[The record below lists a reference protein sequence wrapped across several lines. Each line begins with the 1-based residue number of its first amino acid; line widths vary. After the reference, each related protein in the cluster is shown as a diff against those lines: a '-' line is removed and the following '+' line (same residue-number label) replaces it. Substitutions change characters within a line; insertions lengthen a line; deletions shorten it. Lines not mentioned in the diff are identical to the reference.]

1 MVRAAYLIGAL
12 VLTAVFGPAGAAQN
26 KTQPAPKPERAT
38 FRVLG
43 LFSPD
48 RETDLREALKAVP
61 DVTWV
66 GVNFADAEL
75 TVEFVPAKAFPG
87 TKPEQIAERFDQKLR
102 DATQHTFGVKPR
114 RTVPRDKLKEVVIPA
129 PILDCK
135 ACCLAAYEAVAKID
149 GVEQATAT
157 FKDGGKVTALIDP
170 AKTDRAKLEDALRS
184 AGVPIPKM

>member
-1 MVRAAYLIGAL
+1 MVVG
-12 VLTAVFGPAGAAQN
+12 FGTGGAAQN
-26 KTQPAPKPERAT
+26 KGQPAPKPERAT

-48 RETDLREALKAVP
+48 RETDLREAFKAVA
-61 DVTWV
+61 DVTLV
-66 GVNFADAEL
+66 GVNFADAEV

-87 TKPEQIAERFDQKLR
+87 AKPEQVAERLDQKLR
-102 DATQHTFGVKPR
+102 EASRNTFGAKPR

-129 PILDCK
+129 PVLDCK

-170 AKTDRAKLEDALRS
+170 TRTDRAKLEDALRG
-184 AGVPIPKM
+184 AGVPVPKM